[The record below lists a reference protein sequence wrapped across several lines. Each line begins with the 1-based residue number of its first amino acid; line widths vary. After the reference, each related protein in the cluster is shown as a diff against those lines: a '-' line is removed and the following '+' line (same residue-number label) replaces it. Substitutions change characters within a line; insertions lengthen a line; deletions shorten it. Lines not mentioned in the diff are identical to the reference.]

1 MREDLL
7 RRRVAVNLEK
17 SRRAIRHGE
26 RATVQRRRWSKEIQ
40 TRKLIDPRMRSVL
53 VLVSPGDDS
62 LRRRDA
68 IEFVPGIARLDP
80 VDTPSPRV
88 VGDMSRRGCFRCF
101 TQRQNIGGRAMAET
115 AKVRLDLGEH
125 LRGQSPAKVRAEK
138 RVVVVLIAEP
148 WRILEE
154 LGHKAFGSSLAGEA
168 HHVPKLTHWPSHAIK
183 PSYNGE
189 PRCCLA
195 AKSSPATR
203 CLRRDSLSRRQRKR
217 RCCPN
222 RNSAKPVPM

>member
-53 VLVSPGDDS
+53 ALVSPGDDS

-88 VGDMSRRGCFRCF
+88 VRDMSRRG
-101 TQRQNIGGRAMAET
+101 
-115 AKVRLDLGEH
+115 LLLW
-125 LRGQSPAKVRAEK
+125 LR
-138 RVVVVLIAEP
+138 
-148 WRILEE
+148 
-154 LGHKAFGSSLAGEA
+154 
-168 HHVPKLTHWPSHAIK
+168 
-183 PSYNGE
+183 
-189 PRCCLA
+189 PR
-195 AKSSPATR
+195 PDN
-203 CLRRDSLSRRQRKR
+203 RRR
-217 RCCPN
+217 
-222 RNSAKPVPM
+222 